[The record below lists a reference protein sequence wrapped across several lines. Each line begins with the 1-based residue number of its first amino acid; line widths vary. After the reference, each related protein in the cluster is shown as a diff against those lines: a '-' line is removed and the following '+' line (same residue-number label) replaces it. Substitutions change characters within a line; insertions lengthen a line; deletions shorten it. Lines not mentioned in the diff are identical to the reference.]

1 MNVSQK
7 CQYALRAVFEL
18 AKRSS
23 TEPTTVAQIAKAQA
37 IPARFLES
45 ILGELRQGGFTV
57 SRRGA
62 KGGFFLAVDPAVLS
76 VGQII
81 EFIDGPVTPVK
92 CLDDGASATC
102 ELAGQCA
109 FMAMWTRARD
119 AVTEVYDTTTFS
131 DLVEAERAENTA
143 TPPSYCI

>member
-23 TEPTTVAQIAKAQA
+23 TEPTTASQIAKAQA

-62 KGGFFLAVDPAVLS
+62 KGGFFLAADPSVLS
-76 VGQII
+76 VGDII
-81 EFIDGPVTPVK
+81 RFVDGPIAPVT
-92 CLDDGASATC
+92 CLDDGAKATC
-102 ELAGQCA
+102 ELYGRCA
-109 FMAMWTRARD
+109 FITMWSRARD
-119 AVTEVYDTTTFS
+119 AVAGVYDTTTFS
-131 DLVEAERAENTA
+131 DLVETERAESLKDS
-143 TPPSYCI
+143 PSYCI

>member
-23 TEPTTVAQIAKAQA
+23 AEPTTAARIAKAQA

-62 KGGFFLAVDPAVLS
+62 KGGFFLAADPSVLS
-76 VGQII
+76 VGDII
-81 EFIDGPVTPVK
+81 RFVDGPIAPVT
-92 CLDDGASATC
+92 CLADGDKATC
-102 ELAGQCA
+102 ELFGRCA
-109 FMAMWTRARD
+109 FITMWARARD
-119 AVTEVYDTTTFS
+119 AVAGVYDTTTFS
-131 DLVEAERAENTA
+131 DLVETERVEGLKDS
-143 TPPSYCI
+143 PSYCI